1 MIALD
6 VLGLVA
12 GTLTTAAFMP
22 QVIKIYRTR
31 QTRDLSLGMF
41 LIFSCGLILWTIYGL
56 FTSSLPIILANFV
69 TLMLATYIITMKIR
83 HK

>member
-1 MIALD
+1 MLALD
-6 VLGLVA
+6 ILGLVA
-12 GTLTTAAFMP
+12 GAITTASFMP

-41 LIFSCGLILWTIYGL
+41 LLFSCGLTLWTIYGL
-56 FTSSLPIILANFV
+56 LIMSPPIILANFI
-69 TLMLATYIITMKIR
+69 TLLLASYIIVMKIR